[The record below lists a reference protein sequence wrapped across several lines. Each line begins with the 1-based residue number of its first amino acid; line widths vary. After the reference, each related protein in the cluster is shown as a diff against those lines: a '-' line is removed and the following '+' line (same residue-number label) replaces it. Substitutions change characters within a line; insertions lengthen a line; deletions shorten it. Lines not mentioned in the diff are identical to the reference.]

1 MTDLR
6 KRSYQKELLD
16 KDDIPFADIRQ
27 NMKEL
32 NTVNS
37 LLGGHLITI
46 SGIRKLVKY
55 HNKDNALT
63 ICEIGCG
70 GGDNLKA
77 ISNYCEKKYIP
88 AAFIGV
94 DIKPE
99 CIGFAKEQYPRLDA
113 KWIISD
119 YRLVNF
125 GVSKPGI
132 IFSSLFC
139 HHFTEDE
146 LVSMLIWMRE
156 NSKTGFFINDLHRH
170 SLAYYSIK
178 LMTKLF
184 SRSYL
189 VKNDAPLSVARGFT
203 KKEWQAIFERAGIKN
218 YSIAWRWA
226 FRYLIISNNG
236 GE

>member
-1 MTDLR
+1 MIDLR
-6 KRSYQKELLD
+6 KRSYQEELLD
-16 KDDIPFADIRQ
+16 NDDIPFADIRQ

-32 NTVNS
+32 NTVNT
-37 LLGGHLITI
+37 LLGGHKITI
-46 SGIRKLVKY
+46 SGVQQLLS
-55 HNKDNALT
+55 HQPAGEALN

-77 ISNYCEKKYIP
+77 ISNWCAQKKIK
-88 AAFIGV
+88 ATFTGI
-94 DIKPE
+94 DIKAE
-99 CIGFAKEQYPRLDA
+99 CISYAKEQYPMLNT

-125 GVSKPGI
+125 DPLKPTI

-146 LVSMLIWMRE
+146 LVSMLLWMRT
-156 NSKTGFFINDLHRH
+156 NSSTGFFINDLQRH
-170 SLAYYSIK
+170 PLAYYSIK
-178 LMTKLF
+178 WITVIF

-226 FRYLIISNNG
+226 FRYLVISNN
-236 GE
+236 E